1 MDFRKDSAESLEA
14 TLTEHEA
21 QPRILLGGR
30 VFTREEWFQEVEK
43 ARRERAQLP
52 FEEKIRILVQLQR
65 LARDWGGHPAIIVW
79 KI

>member
-1 MDFRKDSAESLEA
+1 MTRIC
-14 TLTEHEA
+14 
-21 QPRILLGGR
+21 QPKQIFLDDRT
-30 VFTREEWFQEVEK
+30 FTREEWFQEVEK

-65 LARDWGGHPAIIVW
+65 LARDWGGHPDIIVW